1 MGTPA
6 AACSSRPPAGASVTS
21 PRSTRVGEARYAS
34 MAASN
39 LERRSLSP
47 AQMQARVVV
56 DAGVERVGIDA
67 DPLGE
72 VRRARGE
79 QRLA

>member
-1 MGTPA
+1 
-6 AACSSRPPAGASVTS
+6 
-21 PRSTRVGEARYAS
+21 

-67 DPLGE
+67 DPLEE